1 MVFLIQIKIQ
11 KRRLDN
17 KNVTKRIFHEEEIHF
32 WCRPTYDFINVY
44 TRCYRISARLP
55 AEDLRR
61 LTGLGDHCT
70 DKQMPAAG
78 AGVL

>member
-17 KNVTKRIFHEEEIHF
+17 KNVTKRIFHEDEIHF
-32 WCRPTYDFINVY
+32 KCMVQATCDFINVY

-61 LTGLGDHCT
+61 LNWPG
-70 DKQMPAAG
+70 
-78 AGVL
+78 